1 MKIQYKNKVAIDLDP
16 SIPEVNKVTD
26 NNMNEIKDVVNTNAD
41 TLDNAVETLENYT
54 NGVDERLENVETA
67 IDSINTEIQDINT
80 NLDNV
85 YTKTETDNLLENK
98 ADTTSLNEE
107 ITARENADT
116 NLQNQIDAITA
127 SSDVVD
133 VVGTYQDL
141 LDYDTQHLGDN
152 DIIKV
157 LNDSTHNNAVSYF
170 RWKKSSST
178 WQYVGSEGPYYTKG
192 ETDSLLNGKVNKEE
206 GKGLSENDF
215 TNALKSKL
223 DGIESGAQVNKIET
237 IKVNNVTQTITNKTV
252 NIPVPTKT
260 SDINNDSGFI
270 TKSVSD
276 LDNYTNN
283 TTLQSTYQTKSNLVT
298 SVSSSST
305 DTQYPSAKLFYDTVG
320 DISTILQEL
329 DVGRRCVN
337 E

>member
-16 SIPEVNKVTD
+16 SIPEINKVTD
-26 NNMNEIKDVVNTNAD
+26 GNMNEIKNVVNSNAD

-54 NGVDERLENVETA
+54 NGVDERLENVETN
-67 IDSINTEIQDINT
+67 IDNINIEIENITSD
-80 NLDNV
+80 LDNT
-85 YTKTETDNLLENK
+85 YSKTEVDNLLSDKVTE
-98 ADTTSLNEE
+98 TSLNEE
-107 ITARENADT
+107 ITNRENADT

-133 VVGTYQDL
+133 IVGTYQEL
-141 LDYDTQHLGDN
+141 LNYDTQHLGDN

-178 WQYVGSEGPYYTKG
+178 WQYVGSEGPYYTRG
-192 ETDSLLNGKVNKEE
+192 ETDSLLNGKVSKEE

-215 TNALKSKL
+215 TDDLKSKL
-223 DGIESGAQVNKIET
+223 EGIENNAEVNKIET

-252 NIPVPTKT
+252 NITVPTKT

-270 TKSVSD
+270 TKSVND

-320 DISTILQEL
+320 DIETLLYNINRGSGVE
-329 DVGRRCVN
+329 
-337 E
+337 

>member
-41 TLDNAVETLENYT
+41 SLDDLNEQVTEYT
-54 NGVDERLENVETA
+54 NGVDERLGNVETN
-67 IDSINTEIQDINT
+67 IENINTEIENITSD
-80 NLDNV
+80 LDNT
-85 YTKTETDNLLENK
+85 YSKTEVDNLLSDK
-98 ADTTSLNEE
+98 ATETSLNEE
-107 ITARENADT
+107 ITNRENADT

-127 SSDVVD
+127 SSNVVD
-133 VVGTYQDL
+133 IVGTYQDL
-141 LDYDTQHLGDN
+141 QNYDTSHLGDN

-192 ETDSLLNGKVNKEE
+192 ETDNLLNGKVNKEE
-206 GKGLSENDF
+206 GKGLSTNDF
-215 TNALKSKL
+215 TDDLKSKL
-223 DGIESGAQVNKIET
+223 EGIESNAEVNKIET
-237 IKVNNVTQTITNKTV
+237 IKVNNVTQTITNKSV
-252 NIPVPTKT
+252 NITVPTKT

-305 DTQYPSAKLFYDTVG
+305 DTQYPSAKLFYDTIG
-320 DISTILQEL
+320 DLETILETL
-329 DVGRRCVN
+329 DTGSGV
-337 E
+337 

>member
-26 NNMNEIKDVVNTNAD
+26 GNMNEIKNVVNTNAD
-41 TLDNAVETLENYT
+41 SLDDLNELVTEYT
-54 NGVDERLENVETA
+54 NGADERLGNLETNIEN
-67 IDSINTEIQDINT
+67 INTEIENITSD
-80 NLDNV
+80 LDNT
-85 YTKTETDNLLENK
+85 YSKTEVDNLLSDKVTE
-98 ADTTSLNEE
+98 TSLNEE
-107 ITARENADT
+107 ITNRENADT

-133 VVGTYQDL
+133 IVGTYQDL
-141 LDYDTQHLGDN
+141 QSYDTQHLGDN

-157 LNDSTHNNAVSYF
+157 LNDSTHNNAVSYY
-170 RWKKSSST
+170 RWKKQTST

-192 ETDSLLNGKVNKEE
+192 QADEKFVEKVAE
-206 GKGLSENDF
+206 KGLSENDF
-215 TNALKSKL
+215 TDDLKSKL
-223 DGIESGAQVNKIET
+223 EGIESNAQVNKIET

-252 NIPVPTKT
+252 NLNVPTKT
-260 SDINNDSGFI
+260 SDLNNDSGFI

-283 TTLQSTYQTKSNLVT
+283 TNLQNTYQTKSNLVT

-305 DTQYPSAKLFYDTVG
+305 DTQYASAKCLYDTVG
-320 DISTILQEL
+320 NISTILQTL
-329 DVGRRCVN
+329 DTGSGV
-337 E
+337 

>member
-16 SIPEVNKVTD
+16 SLPEVNKVTD
-26 NNMNEIKDVVNTNAD
+26 ENMNEIKNVVNTNAD
-41 TLDNAVETLENYT
+41 SLDNLDELVTEYT
-54 NGVDERLENVETA
+54 NGVDERLGNLGTN
-67 IDSINTEIQDINT
+67 IDNINTEIENITSD
-80 NLDNV
+80 LDNT
-85 YTKTETDNLLENK
+85 YSKTEVDNLLSDKVTE
-98 ADTTSLNEE
+98 TSLNEE
-107 ITARENADT
+107 ITNRENADT

-133 VVGTYQDL
+133 IVGTYQEL
-141 LDYDTQHLGDN
+141 QNYDTQHLGDN

-157 LNDSTHNNAVSYF
+157 LNDSTHNNATSYF
-170 RWKKSSST
+170 RWDKQTET
-178 WQYVGSEGPYYTKG
+178 WTYIGSQGPFYTKG
-192 ETDSLLNGKVNKEE
+192 ETDNLLNGKVSKEE

-215 TNALKSKL
+215 TNELKSKL
-223 DGIESGAQVNKIET
+223 EGIEDNAEVNKIET
-237 IKVNNVTQTITNKTV
+237 KKVNNVAQTITNKTV

-270 TKSVSD
+270 TKSVNN

-305 DTQYPSAKLFYDTVG
+305 DTQYPSAKCVYDLIG
-320 DISTILQEL
+320 DIESALQTLNTGGGVE
-329 DVGRRCVN
+329 
-337 E
+337 

>member
-41 TLDNAVETLENYT
+41 SLDDLNEQVTEYT
-54 NGVDERLENVETA
+54 NGVDERLGNVETN
-67 IDSINTEIQDINT
+67 IENINTEIENITSD
-80 NLDNV
+80 LDNT
-85 YTKTETDNLLENK
+85 YSKTEVDNLLSDK
-98 ADTTSLNEE
+98 ATETSLNEE
-107 ITARENADT
+107 ITNRENADT

-127 SSDVVD
+127 SSNVADI
-133 VVGTYQDL
+133 VGTYQDL
-141 LDYDTQHLGDN
+141 QNYDTSHLGDN

-192 ETDSLLNGKVNKEE
+192 ETDNLLNGKVNKEE
-206 GKGLSENDF
+206 GKGLSTNDF
-215 TNALKSKL
+215 TDDLKSKL
-223 DGIESGAQVNKIET
+223 EGIESNAEVNKIET
-237 IKVNNVTQTITNKTV
+237 IKVNNVTQTITNKSV
-252 NIPVPTKT
+252 NITVPTKT

-305 DTQYPSAKLFYDTVG
+305 DTQYPSAKLFYDTIG
-320 DISTILQEL
+320 DLETILETL
-329 DVGRRCVN
+329 DTGSGV
-337 E
+337 